1 MARELII
8 EMEFDI
14 KTGEMRSDTLN
25 FVGKDCEKIQDE
37 LTKAVAGIILEQDKK
52 PEFEIRV
59 QTVQISKQSVKR

>member
-1 MARELII
+1 MARELVI

-37 LTKAVAGIILEQDKK
+37 LTKAVAGLVVEVENK
-52 PEFEIRV
+52 PEKDVRV
-59 QTVQISKQSVKR
+59 QTVQVVKQPVRR